1 VILRAAVLES
11 ADWYPGCLL
20 PATRGSSPDSGLS
33 SSVSR
38 LHPIG
43 RFLPPG
49 RPYGPFRAAGLL
61 LRRQGVKDLVTAEA
75 VSRSF
80 PLDHNAVLAVDAAN
94 LRVAAGEF
102 LAIAGPSGSGKTT
115 LLNLIG
121 CIDKPTAGRIVLDGE
136 DTTKLNAARTTA
148 LRREKIG
155 FVFQTFN
162 LIPVFT
168 ASENVEYPL
177 LLRGMSASERRK
189 RVAAALES
197 VGLTARAKHRPDL
210 LSGGERQ
217 RVAVA
222 RAIVHRPA
230 LVLADEPTANLDTQ
244 NATQLIDL
252 MRELNRSLGLTFI
265 FSTHDQRLLEHT
277 PRIVRLCDGR
287 IVSDTHAAATTNNEA
302 PTEGEAHAQ
311 VLAARVS

>member
-1 VILRAAVLES
+1 MALTNPLVSVEQV
-11 ADWYPGCLL
+11 
-20 PATRGSSPDSGLS
+20 TR
-33 SSVSR
+33 R
-38 LHPIG
+38 
-43 RFLPPG
+43 
-49 RPYGPFRAAGLL
+49 
-61 LRRQGVKDLVTAEA
+61 
-75 VSRSF
+75 F
-80 PLDHNAVLAVDAAN
+80 PLDHSAVTALDQVN
-94 LRVAAGEF
+94 LRIDSGEF
-102 LAIAGPSGSGKTT
+102 LAISGPSGSGKST

-121 CIDKPTAGRIVLDGE
+121 CIDKPTSGRILIDGV
-136 DTTKLNAARTTA
+136 DTCRLSSSQTSV

-177 LLRGMSASERRK
+177 LVQGVSANERRR
-189 RVAAALES
+189 RVAEALEN
-197 VGLTARAKHRPDL
+197 VGLSARAHQRPDL

-230 LVLADEPTANLDTQ
+230 LVLADEPTANLDTR

-252 MRELNRSLGLTFI
+252 MRDLNRSLGLTFI

-277 PRIVRLCDGR
+277 PRIVRLTDGR
-287 IVSDTHAAATTNNEA
+287 IISDTHSEQSQGASHE
-302 PTEGEAHAQ
+302 Q
-311 VLAARVS
+311 VLAACIS

>member
-1 VILRAAVLES
+1 MASTNTLVSLERV
-11 ADWYPGCLL
+11 
-20 PATRGSSPDSGLS
+20 TR
-33 SSVSR
+33 
-38 LHPIG
+38 
-43 RFLPPG
+43 
-49 RPYGPFRAAGLL
+49 
-61 LRRQGVKDLVTAEA
+61 K
-75 VSRSF
+75 F
-80 PLDHNAVLAVDAAN
+80 PLDHNAVTALSNVSFHIDP
-94 LRVAAGEF
+94 GEF
-102 LAIAGPSGSGKTT
+102 LAISGPSGSGKST

-121 CIDKPTAGRIVLDGE
+121 CIDKPTSGRIFIDGT
-136 DTTKLNAARTTA
+136 DTSLLTSSQCSL

-177 LLRGMSASERRK
+177 LIQGVKTIERRR
-189 RVAAALES
+189 RVTDALAN
-197 VGLTARAKHRPDL
+197 VGLSGRANHRPDL

-222 RAIVHRPA
+222 RAIVHRPS

-252 MRELNRSLGLTFI
+252 MRDLNRTLGLTFI

-277 PRIVRLCDGR
+277 PRIVRLTDGC
-287 IVSDTHAAATTNNEA
+287 IISDTHSERFEGASREQVFAAS
-302 PTEGEAHAQ
+302 
-311 VLAARVS
+311 VS

>member
-1 VILRAAVLES
+1 MAS
-11 ADWYPGCLL
+11 ADILVSL
-20 PATRGSSPDSGLS
+20 ERVTR
-33 SSVSR
+33 
-38 LHPIG
+38 
-43 RFLPPG
+43 
-49 RPYGPFRAAGLL
+49 
-61 LRRQGVKDLVTAEA
+61 K
-75 VSRSF
+75 F
-80 PLDHNAVLAVDAAN
+80 PLDHNAVTALSNVSFHIDP
-94 LRVAAGEF
+94 GEF
-102 LAIAGPSGSGKTT
+102 LAISGPSGSGKST

-121 CIDKPTAGRIVLDGE
+121 CIDKPTSGRIFIDGT
-136 DTTKLNAARTTA
+136 DTSLLTSSQCSL

-177 LLRGMSASERRK
+177 LIQGVKTSERRR
-189 RVAAALES
+189 RVTDALAN
-197 VGLTARAKHRPDL
+197 VGLSGRANHRPDL

-222 RAIVHRPA
+222 RAIVHRPS

-252 MRELNRSLGLTFI
+252 MRDLNRTLGLTFI

-277 PRIVRLCDGR
+277 PRIVRLTDGC
-287 IVSDTHAAATTNNEA
+287 IISDTHSERFEGASREQVFAAS
-302 PTEGEAHAQ
+302 
-311 VLAARVS
+311 VS